1 MKVERG
7 ENEIRWSYMFTTYTI
22 PLLPDTEFMYSTKD
36 KLIYVKNIVNNQL
49 HIVAYNLRGGIA
61 DQRTYSHYFV
71 NFFEKDGYVCMK
83 YYDYSMQSYCT
94 ATFQR
99 SAGINGITRV
109 NG

>member
-22 PLLPDTEFMYSTKD
+22 PLLPDTEFMYSSKD
-36 KLIYVKNIVNNQL
+36 KLIYVKNIVDNRLQ
-49 HIVAYNLRGGIA
+49 ITAYNHRGAVA

-83 YYDYSMQSYCT
+83 YYDYGMQSYCT

>member
-7 ENEIRWSYMFTTYTI
+7 EKEIRWSYMFTTYTI
-22 PLLPDTEFMYSTKD
+22 PLLPDTEFIYSSKD

-49 HIVAYNLRGGIA
+49 QITAYTQRGSVS

-71 NFFEKDGYVCMK
+71 NFFEKDGYACMK
-83 YYDYSMQSYCT
+83 YYDYGMQSYCT